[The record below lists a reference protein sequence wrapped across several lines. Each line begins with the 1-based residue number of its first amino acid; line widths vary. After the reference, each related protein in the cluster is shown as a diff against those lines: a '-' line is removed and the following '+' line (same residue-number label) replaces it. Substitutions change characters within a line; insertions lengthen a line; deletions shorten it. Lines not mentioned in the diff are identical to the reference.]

1 MTGEVLGTINY
12 IKMKKG
18 IVFLIIILCIISCK
32 SGNNNGSDSAKRLY
46 GDTIKLPNNSAI
58 ISKIKT
64 TIAVEED
71 FSPEFRTVGTV
82 RAISGKIA
90 KIAPP
95 YPGRVTASTVRL
107 GQKVRAGQT
116 LVEYAS
122 SEFYEASKNYFQ
134 ALRSSEMAQKNYER
148 KRALFA
154 GGIASQ
160 RELDEA
166 SLQAE
171 NAAKEL
177 QQAVADLKVYNMD
190 ASHLSMGESMKIPS
204 PISGEIVQ
212 YNVTV
217 GEYVKEEAEPLAT
230 IADLGKVWVE
240 ALIKE
245 RYIGVIHK
253 GDKVEI
259 YTDAKPGKVIWGK
272 IYHIGDLVDEQT
284 RSVPV
289 LVECDNS
296 ERDLKPGMF
305 TAVHF
310 MNAPVKAIILP
321 SSALF
326 QSENSSYLFVKSG
339 PGVFV
344 RRNVDVESIKGGKSH
359 LLGGLSTGEEIVVE
373 GGLFLTEIQ

>member
-1 MTGEVLGTINY
+1 M
-12 IKMKKG
+12 
-18 IVFLIIILCIISCK
+18 
-32 SGNNNGSDSAKRLY
+32 
-46 GDTIKLPNNSAI
+46 
-58 ISKIKT
+58 
-64 TIAVEED
+64 
-71 FSPEFRTVGTV
+71 
-82 RAISGKIA
+82 
-90 KIAPP
+90 
-95 YPGRVTASTVRL
+95 
-107 GQKVRAGQT
+107 
-116 LVEYAS
+116 
-122 SEFYEASKNYFQ
+122 
-134 ALRSSEMAQKNYER
+134 
-148 KRALFA
+148 
-154 GGIASQ
+154 
-160 RELDEA
+160 
-166 SLQAE
+166 
-171 NAAKEL
+171 
-177 QQAVADLKVYNMD
+177 
-190 ASHLSMGESMKIPS
+190 
-204 PISGEIVQ
+204 
-212 YNVTV
+212 
-217 GEYVKEEAEPLAT
+217 
-230 IADLGKVWVE
+230 
-240 ALIKE
+240 
-245 RYIGVIHK
+245 
-253 GDKVEI
+253 EI